1 MEKDFLKNGQ
11 KRIKLIK
18 NNKQDLSE
26 KNAKK

>member
-1 MEKDFLKNGQ
+1 MEKYFFKNGQ
-11 KRIKLIK
+11 KLIKPIK